1 MMCIHLFEISD
12 PSTHGNQGGEV
23 AVEEVVI
30 VGGKDAQIQLVML
43 FHVLMMEEVV
53 LMVMVSGYQ
62 DVLVGVVEEEEG
74 VVQGV
79 GMMGYTDMIMMT
91 LIFQKPLLAQQLVV
105 AGVDVLTPMVLLY
118 PVRMG

>member
-12 PSTHGNQGGEV
+12 PSTHGNQEGEV
-23 AVEEVVI
+23 AVEVVI

>member
-1 MMCIHLFEISD
+1 MMCINIFEISD
-12 PSTHGNQGGEV
+12 PSTHGNQEGEV
-23 AVEEVVI
+23 AVEVVI
-30 VGGKDAQIQLVML
+30 VGGKDAQIRLVML
-43 FHVLMMEEVV
+43 FHVLMKEVV

-79 GMMGYTDMIMMT
+79 GMMGYTDMIMMIS
-91 LIFQKPLLAQQLVV
+91 IFPKPLLAQQLVV